1 MEVIYIMSEKKKLR
15 SIRMYNVI
23 SYEYTSDG
31 DKVVAK
37 KTTKTVKKG
46 EKKNDTNTNQNA
58 D

>member
-1 MEVIYIMSEKKKLR
+1 MSEKKKLR